1 MTNDKSQITN
11 EMDFLNSI
19 NKRMSTFN
27 DPTLPAI
34 LGGNPLRPEGPPAW
48 PPAWEEV
55 SRAIKQSFD
64 EGGWGLYHGPNT
76 RRLMEQLASY
86 HGVEYV
92 ELCCSGTFAIEL
104 ALRALKIGPG
114 DEVILA
120 GYDFIGNFNDVVAV
134 GARPV
139 LIDLDPNNWN
149 LNPDL
154 IGEAIGPNV
163 RAVLVSHLHG
173 GVVPMK
179 RVVEI
184 ARKHGIWIIEDAC
197 QMPGALIDG
206 RKAGTW
212 GDVGVIS
219 FGGSKLLSAGRGGA
233 MLTSSPEIK
242 QRAQVYCNRGNH
254 AYPLSELQA
263 TVLLPQ
269 LERLDQRNRERAAS
283 LSKLTESLN
292 LLAGLSLLDN
302 RESTAFPGYY
312 KIGFQYDS
320 NGFDG
325 LTREIFVQAAHAE
338 GIEFNAGFRAFHL
351 CRSSR
356 RFRKAGELP
365 VAVLADAN
373 MLVLHHPVLLDGD
386 EAIDQITQFVKRIRV
401 WSDSIKEICNT
412 GV

>member
-1 MTNDKSQITN
+1 MSTTNDS
-11 EMDFLNSI
+11 
-19 NKRMSTFN
+19 
-27 DPTLPAI
+27 TLPAI
-34 LGGNPLRPEGPPAW
+34 LGGKPIRPEGPPAW
-48 PPAWEEV
+48 PPVWEEV
-55 SRAIKQSFD
+55 ALAVKRSLD
-64 EGGWGLYHGPNT
+64 EGGWGQYHGPNT
-76 RRLMEQLASY
+76 RLLAERLSSY
-86 HGVEYV
+86 HDVEFV

-104 ALRALKIGPG
+104 ALRALQAGPG

-120 GYDFIGNFNDVVAV
+120 AYDFIGNFNDVVAV

-149 LNPDL
+149 LNPEL
-154 IGEAIGPNV
+154 IGEAIGPNT
-163 RAVLVSHLHG
+163 RAIIVSHLHG

-184 ARKHGIWIIEDAC
+184 AREHGLRVIEDAC
-197 QMPGALIDG
+197 QMPGALVEG

-233 MLTSSPEIK
+233 LLTSSPEIR

-269 LERLDQRNRERAAS
+269 LERLDDRNQERRLSVSKLAGSLQPYPGLRLLENRETS
-283 LSKLTESLN
+283 
-292 LLAGLSLLDN
+292 
-302 RESTAFPGYY
+302 AFPGYY
-312 KIGFQYDS
+312 KLGFQYDS
-320 NGFDG
+320 GGFDG
-325 LTREIFVQAAHAE
+325 LSREMFVRAARAE
-338 GIEFNAGFRAFHL
+338 GIEFNAGFRALSL

-356 RFRKAGELP
+356 RFRKASELSF
-365 VAVLADAN
+365 ATIADAN
-373 MLVLHHPVLLDGD
+373 MLVLHHPALLGGD
-386 EAIDQITQFVKRIRV
+386 EAINQITRCVHKIRT
-401 WSDSIKEICNT
+401 WADSIKRDCDK

>member
-1 MTNDKSQITN
+1 
-11 EMDFLNSI
+11 
-19 NKRMSTFN
+19 MSTSN

-34 LGGNPLRPEGPPAW
+34 LGGKPIRPEGPPAW

-55 SRAIKQSFD
+55 SQAVKQSLD

-76 RRLMEQLASY
+76 RLLTERLSSY
-86 HGVEYV
+86 HDIEFV

-104 ALRALKIGPG
+104 ALRALQIGPG
-114 DEVILA
+114 DEVIMA
-120 GYDFIGNFNDVVAV
+120 DYDFIGNFNDVVAV

-139 LIDLDPNNWN
+139 LIDIDPYNWN
-149 LNPDL
+149 LNPEL
-154 IGEAIGPNV
+154 IGEAISPNT

-173 GVVPMK
+173 GVVPMR

-184 ARKHGIWIIEDAC
+184 AREHGLRVIEDAC
-197 QMPGALIDG
+197 QMPGALIEG

-212 GDVGVIS
+212 GDAGVIS

-233 MLTSSPEIK
+233 LLTSSPAIR

-269 LERLDQRNRERAAS
+269 LERLDQRNQARS
-283 LSKLTESLN
+283 MSVSKLAESLKPISGLR
-292 LLAGLSLLDN
+292 LLNN
-302 RESTAFPGYY
+302 RESSVFPGYY
-312 KIGFQYDS
+312 KLGFQYNPDE
-320 NGFDG
+320 FDG
-325 LTREIFVQAAHAE
+325 LSREMFARAARAE
-338 GIEFNAGFRAFHL
+338 GIEFNAGFRALSL

-356 RFRKAGELP
+356 RFRKAGELA
-365 VAVLADAN
+365 VATTADAN
-373 MLVLHHPVLLDGD
+373 MLILHHPALLEGA
-386 EAIDQITQFVKRIRV
+386 ESIDQVARGARRIRA
-401 WSDSIKEICNT
+401 WANSIKKACDI

>member
-1 MTNDKSQITN
+1 
-11 EMDFLNSI
+11 
-19 NKRMSTFN
+19 MSTSN

-34 LGGNPLRPEGPPAW
+34 LGGKPIRPEGPPAW

-55 SRAIKQSFD
+55 SQAVKQSLD

-76 RRLMEQLASY
+76 RLLAERLSSY
-86 HGVEYV
+86 HDVEFV

-104 ALRALKIGPG
+104 ALRALQIGPG

-120 GYDFIGNFNDVVAV
+120 SYDFIGNFNDVVAV

-149 LNPDL
+149 LNPEL
-154 IGEAIGPNV
+154 IGEAIGPNT

-184 ARKHGIWIIEDAC
+184 AREHGLRVIEDAC
-197 QMPGALIDG
+197 QMTGGLVEG

-212 GDVGVIS
+212 GDAGVIS

-233 MLTSSPEIK
+233 MLTSSPEIR

-269 LERLDQRNRERAAS
+269 LERLDQRNRARS
-283 LSKLTESLN
+283 VSVSKLAESLKP
-292 LLAGLSLLDN
+292 LSGIRLLDN
-302 RESTAFPGYY
+302 REPSVFPGYY
-312 KIGFQYDS
+312 KLGFQYDS
-320 NGFDG
+320 DEFDG
-325 LTREIFVQAAHAE
+325 LSRDLFARAARAE

-356 RFRKAGELP
+356 RFRKADELTI
-365 VAVLADAN
+365 ATMADAN
-373 MLVLHHPVLLDGD
+373 MLVLHHPALLEGD
-386 EAIDQITQFVKRIRV
+386 EAIDQITRGIHRIRA
-401 WSDSIKEICNT
+401 WADPIKKAFN
-412 GV
+412 

>member
-1 MTNDKSQITN
+1 MYTS
-11 EMDFLNSI
+11 
-19 NKRMSTFN
+19 N

-34 LGGNPLRPEGPPAW
+34 LGGKPLRPEGPPAW

-55 SRAIKQSFD
+55 SRAIKQSLD
-64 EGGWGLYHGPNT
+64 EGGWGLYHGPNS
-76 RRLMEQLASY
+76 RLLAERLSSY
-86 HGVEYV
+86 HDVEFV

-104 ALRALKIGPG
+104 ALRALPIGPG

-134 GARPV
+134 GAPPV
-139 LIDLDPNNWN
+139 LIDLDQDNWN
-149 LNPDL
+149 LDPEL
-154 IGEAIGPNV
+154 IGEAISPNT

-184 ARKHGIWIIEDAC
+184 AREHGLWVIEDAC
-197 QMPGALIDG
+197 QMPGALIEG

-212 GDVGVIS
+212 GDAGVIS

-233 MLTSSPEIK
+233 LLTSSPEIR

-263 TVLLPQ
+263 TALLPQ
-269 LERLDQRNRERAAS
+269 LERLDQRNQARS
-283 LSKLTESLN
+283 VSVSKLAESLKPVT
-292 LLAGLSLLDN
+292 GLRLLDN
-302 RESTAFPGYY
+302 RESAVSPGYY
-312 KIGFQYDS
+312 KLGFQYYSD
-320 NGFDG
+320 GFDG
-325 LTREIFVQAAHAE
+325 LSRELFVQAARAE

-356 RFRKAGELP
+356 RFRKVGEL
-365 VAVLADAN
+365 AIAASADAN
-373 MLVLHHPVLLDGD
+373 MLVLHHPALLVGD
-386 EAIDQITQFVKRIRV
+386 EAIDQITNSVKRIRH
-401 WSDSIKEICNT
+401 WAEPIKKACGT
-412 GV
+412 DV

>member
-1 MTNDKSQITN
+1 MPTS
-11 EMDFLNSI
+11 
-19 NKRMSTFN
+19 N

-34 LGGNPLRPEGPPAW
+34 LGGQPLRPEGPPSW

-55 SRAIKQSFD
+55 ALAIKRSLD
-64 EGGWGLYHGPNT
+64 DGGWGQYHGPNS
-76 RRLMEQLASY
+76 RLLTERLSSY
-86 HGVEYV
+86 HDVEFV

-104 ALRALKIGPG
+104 ALRALQIGPG

-149 LNPDL
+149 LNPEL
-154 IGEAIGPNV
+154 IGEAISPSV
-163 RAVLVSHLHG
+163 RAIIVSHLHG

-184 ARKHGIWIIEDAC
+184 AREHGLRIIEDAC
-197 QMPGALIDG
+197 QVPGALIEG

-233 MLTSSPEIK
+233 LLTSSPEIR

-263 TVLLPQ
+263 TALLPQ
-269 LERLDQRNRERAAS
+269 LERLDQRNQTRAAS
-283 LSKLTESLN
+283 VSKLAESLQPIS
-292 LLAGLSLLDN
+292 GLRPLDN
-302 RESTAFPGYY
+302 RELPVFPGYY
-312 KIGFQYDS
+312 KLGFQYDS
-320 NGFDG
+320 DGFDG
-325 LTREIFVQAAHAE
+325 LSRELFVQAARAE

-356 RFRKAGELP
+356 RFRKAGELT
-365 VAVLADAN
+365 VTTVADAN
-373 MLVLHHPVLLDGD
+373 MLVLHHPALLEGD
-386 EAIDQITQFVKRIRV
+386 EAIDQVTCCIHRIRA
-401 WSDSIKEICNT
+401 WANSIKKVCDI
-412 GV
+412 GL

>member
-1 MTNDKSQITN
+1 
-11 EMDFLNSI
+11 
-19 NKRMSTFN
+19 MSTSN
-27 DPTLPAI
+27 SLTRPAI
-34 LGGNPLRPEGPPAW
+34 LGGKPLRPEGPPAW

-55 SRAIKQSFD
+55 MRAIKQSID
-64 EGGWGLYHGPNT
+64 EGGWGAYHGPNS
-76 RRLMEQLASY
+76 RLLTERLTSY
-86 HGVEYV
+86 HGVEFV

-120 GYDFIGNFNDVVAV
+120 AYDFIGNFNDVIAV

-139 LIDLDPNNWN
+139 LIDIDPNNWN
-149 LNPDL
+149 LDPEL
-154 IGEAIGPNV
+154 IAQAISPST

-179 RVVEI
+179 RVVEV
-184 ARKHGIWIIEDAC
+184 AREYGIRVMEDAC

-206 RKAGTW
+206 REAGTW

-233 MLTSSPEIK
+233 LLTSSSEIR

-269 LERLDQRNRERAAS
+269 LERLDQRNRERATGVSRLA
-283 LSKLTESLN
+283 ESIKSVS
-292 LLAGLSLLDN
+292 GLRILDN
-302 RESTAFPGYY
+302 RESSVFPGYY

-320 NGFDG
+320 KGFDG
-325 LTREIFVQAAHAE
+325 LSREMFVQAAHAE
-338 GIEFNAGFRAFHL
+338 GIEFNAGFRAFHR
-351 CRSSR
+351 CRASS
-356 RFRKAGELP
+356 RFRKAGELS
-365 VAVLADAN
+365 VATMADEN

-386 EAIDQITQFVKRIRV
+386 EAIDQVAHFVKRVLV
-401 WSDSIKEICNT
+401 WADSIKTASNT
-412 GV
+412 VVRPIPM

>member
-1 MTNDKSQITN
+1 
-11 EMDFLNSI
+11 
-19 NKRMSTFN
+19 MSTSN
-27 DPTLPAI
+27 DLTLPAI
-34 LGGNPLRPEGPPAW
+34 LGGKPIRPEGPPAW

-55 SRAIKQSFD
+55 SRAVKQSLD

-76 RRLMEQLASY
+76 RLLTERLSSY
-86 HGVEYV
+86 HDVEFV

-104 ALRALKIGPG
+104 ALRALQIGPG

-139 LIDLDPNNWN
+139 LIDLDPDNWN
-149 LNPDL
+149 LNPEL
-154 IGEAIGPNV
+154 IREAIGPNA
-163 RAVLVSHLHG
+163 RAIIVSHLHG

-184 ARKHGIWIIEDAC
+184 AHEHGLRVIEDAC
-197 QMPGALIDG
+197 QAPGAMVEG

-212 GDVGVIS
+212 GDAGVIS

-233 MLTSSPEIK
+233 MLTSSPEIR

-269 LERLDQRNRERAAS
+269 LERLDQRNRERS
-283 LSKLTESLN
+283 VSVSKLAE
-292 LLAGLSLLDN
+292 GLKSVSGLRFLDN
-302 RESTAFPGYY
+302 RGSSVSPGYY
-312 KIGFQYDS
+312 KLGFQYDS
-320 NGFDG
+320 DEFDG
-325 LTREIFVQAAHAE
+325 LSRDSFVRAARAE

-356 RFRKAGELP
+356 RFRKAGGLA
-365 VAVLADAN
+365 VATMADSN
-373 MLVLHHPVLLDGD
+373 MLVLHHPALLEGA
-386 EAIDQITQFVKRIRV
+386 ESIDQVTRGVHRIRA
-401 WSDSIKEICNT
+401 WANSIKKACET